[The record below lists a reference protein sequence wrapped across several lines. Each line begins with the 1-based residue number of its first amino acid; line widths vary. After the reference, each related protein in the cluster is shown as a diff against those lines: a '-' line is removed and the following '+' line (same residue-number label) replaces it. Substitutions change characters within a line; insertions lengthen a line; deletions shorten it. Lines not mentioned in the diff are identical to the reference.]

1 LAYAQSWDQQVG
13 NDQNGFCTNYKD
25 QAPECFYQGI
35 DLPPTLG
42 EQLSLNY
49 KPTAQAESLLLL
61 DAGLGVLVDATGS
74 LSTTDQKLK
83 YVNFYAY
90 LQKTVDKHIGTVV
103 DALEA
108 DPALYDKTIVI
119 RLSDHG
125 EMGLSHGGLRQK
137 LFNAYEETIR
147 VPIVISNPKYFP
159 KPVQTDAIA
168 SLVDIMPTL
177 ATLAGVPN
185 REQWDFKGHDLTPI
199 IADAVRNPSNPTAS
213 AQDSILFTFDDDNP
227 GSPDPQNFVQEP
239 NHIRCIRDQRY
250 KYAVYFDPCGKQ
262 APQFELYDLLN
273 DSEELHN
280 LANPANVAYYNPA
293 LVSEMQAKLESKMA
307 QTGTNFTPSS
317 PYCS

>member
-1 LAYAQSWDQQVG
+1 LYA
-13 NDQNGFCTNYKD
+13 
-25 QAPECFYQGI
+25 
-35 DLPPTLG
+35 
-42 EQLSLNY
+42 
-49 KPTAQAESLLLL
+49 
-61 DAGLGVLVDATGS
+61 
-74 LSTTDQKLK
+74 
-83 YVNFYAY
+83 
-90 LQKTVDKHIGTVV
+90 
-103 DALEA
+103 
-108 DPALYDKTIVI
+108 KTIVI
-119 RLSDHG
+119 RVSDHG

-262 APQFELYDLLN
+262 TPQYELYDLLN